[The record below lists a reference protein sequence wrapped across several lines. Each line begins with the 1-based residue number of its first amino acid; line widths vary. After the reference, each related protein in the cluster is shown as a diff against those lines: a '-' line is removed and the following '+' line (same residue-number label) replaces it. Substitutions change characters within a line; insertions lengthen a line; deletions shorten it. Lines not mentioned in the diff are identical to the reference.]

1 MVETI
6 DTVNNTGENMDIILF
21 QNITY
26 YIEGIVAVVVI
37 ILGLIGNFLTVI
49 VLTRPTMHSSTNIF
63 LTGLA
68 IWDMIVLCGT
78 LVLITLPELSKAYFS
93 EVLPYIVVY
102 IYPIALIAQTTTV
115 WITVSFTVE
124 RYIAVCHPLRATS
137 MCTTAR
143 ARVVIA
149 IVSICAV
156 LFNLCR
162 WFEFKIIE
170 TSETTSQNTTI
181 HKTSFSKTDFGE
193 SDIFKKIYYLYFY
206 PFVMLIV
213 PLSLLAI
220 LNTFLVHAVKRS
232 RKQQITM
239 NVRQSR
245 ENNVT
250 LMLVSVVIV
259 FMICQVPALVYNI
272 AYSINET
279 SVEAFGWKVL
289 SSIRN
294 FLVTFNSAIN
304 FLLYCAFGQK
314 FRVIFIRTFCRR
326 LLRENDFNSFSCPGT
341 TRIVTKLDNK
351 KYKTMLMKQGNCLEL
366 SSTHQTHVSRYSPY
380 NSRTPSPQTGANRR
394 IRNGLGNELHPDSD
408 YSCNTRLLAGQTGSR
423 TPSPTY
429 NDHTPS

>member
-1 MVETI
+1 MLDSSEAINVTRETTDEI
-6 DTVNNTGENMDIILF
+6 MFADL
-21 QNITY
+21 QY
-26 YIEGIVAVVVI
+26 YIEGIVAIVVI
-37 ILGLIGNFLTVI
+37 LMGLVGNFLTVI

-68 IWDMIVLCGT
+68 IWDLMVLFST
-78 LVLITLPELSKAYFS
+78 LFLITLPELSTAYRA
-93 EVLPYIVVY
+93 EVWPYIVVY
-102 IYPIALIAQTTTV
+102 VYPIALIAQTTTV

-124 RYIAVCHPLRATS
+124 RYIAVCHPLRANS

-143 ARVVIA
+143 ARVVIIA
-149 IVSICAV
+149 VSFCSL
-156 LFNLCR
+156 LFNICR
-162 WFEFKIIE
+162 WFEFEIVK
-170 TSETTSQNTTI
+170 TTEVQHGNITMSKTI
-181 HKTSFSKTDFGE
+181 FNNTDFGASE
-193 SDIFKKIYYLYFY
+193 TFRKVYYFYLY

-232 RKQQITM
+232 RKQQLTM

-250 LMLVSVVIV
+250 LMLVSVVVV

-272 AYSINET
+272 AYSINEE
-279 SVEAFGWKVL
+279 SVHSFGWKVL
-289 SSIRN
+289 SSMRN

-314 FRVIFIRTFCRR
+314 FRCIFIRTFCRR
-326 LLRENDFNSFSCPGT
+326 IIRDNDFNSISSPG

-366 SSTHQTHVSRYSPY
+366 STTQHTHLSRYSPY
-380 NSRTPSPQTGANRR
+380 NSRSPSPQPIAGRR
-394 IRNGLGNELHPDSD
+394 FRNGLGQDLHPDSD
-408 YSCNTRLLAGQTGSR
+408 YSCNTRLLTATTGSR

-429 NDHTPS
+429 TDNTKN

>member
-1 MVETI
+1 MFDSAE
-6 DTVNNTGENMDIILF
+6 TVNITQEKMDEILF
-21 QNITY
+21 MNIKY
-26 YIEGIVAVVVI
+26 CIEGIVAIIVI
-37 ILGLIGNFLTVI
+37 VLGLIGNFLTVI

-68 IWDMIVLCGT
+68 IWDMMVLFGS
-78 LVLITLPELSKAYFS
+78 LFLITLPELSKWYFA
-93 EVLPYIVVY
+93 EVLPYIVIS
-102 IYPIALIAQTTTV
+102 IYPIALIAQTSTV

-124 RYIAVCHPLRATS
+124 RYIAVCHPLRAAT

-143 ARVVIA
+143 ARIVIIA
-149 IVSICAV
+149 VSICSV
-156 LFNLCR
+156 LFNICR
-162 WFEFKIIE
+162 WFEYRLISD
-170 TSETTSQNTTI
+170 TETTNENVTI
-181 HKTSFSKTDFGE
+181 HSTRFVETDFGN
-193 SDIFKKIYYLYFY
+193 SVIFKKAYYLYLY
-206 PFVMLIV
+206 PCVMLIV

-250 LMLVSVVIV
+250 LMLVSVVVV

-272 AYSINET
+272 AYSVNET
-279 SVEAFGWKVL
+279 SVEAFAWKVL

-326 LLRENDFNSFSCPGT
+326 ILRENDFNSISCPGT
-341 TRIVTKLDNK
+341 TRMVTKLDNK
-351 KYKTMLMKQGNCLEL
+351 KYKTMLMNHGNCLEL
-366 SSTHQTHVSRYSPY
+366 STHQTHLCRYSPY
-380 NSRTPSPQTGANRR
+380 NSRTPSPKASAK
-394 IRNGLGNELHPDSD
+394 IRQDLHPDHD
-408 YSCNTRLLAGQTGSR
+408 YSCNTRLLAGTNGSR
-423 TPSPTY
+423 TPSPPYHDKNPT
-429 NDHTPS
+429 

>member
-1 MVETI
+1 MVDSIETANI
-6 DTVNNTGENMDIILF
+6 TQERMDEILF
-21 QNITY
+21 GNIKY
-26 YIEGIVAVVVI
+26 YIEGIVAIVVI

-78 LVLITLPELSKAYFS
+78 LVLITLPELSKVYFL

-102 IYPIALIAQTTTV
+102 IYPIALIAQTSTV

-149 IVSICAV
+149 VVSVCAV
-156 LFNLCR
+156 MFNLCR
-162 WFEFKIIE
+162 WFEYELVTTHEI
-170 TSETTSQNTTI
+170 TSDNTTI
-181 HKTSFSKTDFGE
+181 YRTIFSKTDFGD
-193 SDIFKKIYYLYFY
+193 SDIFKKIFYLYFY

-250 LMLVSVVIV
+250 LMLVSVVVV

-272 AYSINET
+272 AYSINEM
-279 SVEAFGWKVL
+279 SVETFGWRVL

-304 FLLYCAFGQK
+304 FILYCAFGQK

-326 LLRENDFNSFSCPGT
+326 ILRENDFNSLSCPGT

-366 SSTHQTHVSRYSPY
+366 SSTHQTHLSRYSPY
-380 NSRTPSPQTGANRR
+380 NSRTPSPQPPARR
-394 IRNGLGNELHPDSD
+394 MRNGLGHDLHPESD
-408 YSCNTRLLAGQTGSR
+408 YSCNTHLLAGTTGSR
-423 TPSPTY
+423 TPTPTY
-429 NDHTPS
+429 TDQSPQ